1 MRQDAI
7 SSVDVSAKVE
17 IILAEHR
24 TEAEDLLPVLHA
36 IQDVVGYIPPESVP
50 SIAKAFNQSRAEVH
64 GVITFY
70 HYFRTT
76 PPAMHTVQIC
86 RAESC
91 QSMGADALI
100 EHAQRSLGCNLHGK
114 DSEEHFAL
122 EPVYCLGQCATSPA
136 IMIDDRV
143 YAKVTPVRFDQL
155 IAKARG
161 TK

>member
-1 MRQDAI
+1 MRQDAKP
-7 SSVDVSAKVE
+7 SVDVSAKAGQ
-17 IILAEHR
+17 ILAEHR

-36 IQDVVGYIPPESVP
+36 IQDAIGYIPPDQVP
-50 SIAKAFNQSRAEVH
+50 FIAQKFNLSRAEVH
-64 GVITFY
+64 GVISFY

-76 PPAMHTVQIC
+76 APAAHTVQIC

-100 EHAQRSLGCNLHGK
+100 EHAQRTLGCNLHGK

-136 IMIDDRV
+136 IMIDDKV